1 MGVGGKGGEM
11 RRAFKAELLEDLRT
25 ELTVAK

>member
-1 MGVGGKGGEM
+1 VLGEGREM